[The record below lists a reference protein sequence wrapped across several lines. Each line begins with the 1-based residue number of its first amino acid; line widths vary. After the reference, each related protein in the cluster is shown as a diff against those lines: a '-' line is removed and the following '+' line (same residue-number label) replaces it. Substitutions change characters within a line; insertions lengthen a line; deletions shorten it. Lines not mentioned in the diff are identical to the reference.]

1 MLQNVEESN
10 TAVEQRDDTDTQG
23 RGDGE
28 ITCVFV
34 YCDMICILLCTV
46 LIPTYVS
53 INTADAGFVS
63 QSLLDM
69 PLGCTACPRAA
80 TATST
85 TVGAGTMSQSLDM
98 SLTRHQCSSVRCAA
112 CSQAATALE
121 TTAVTNASAEAS
133 AASGKYSMLDMH
145 NHLLS
150 IPITKSNIFVF
161 AQYHIIS
168 K

>member
-1 MLQNVEESN
+1 MLQNEEESS
-10 TAVEQRDDTDTQG
+10 VDKEQRDDTDTQG
-23 RGDGE
+23 RGNGE

-53 INTADAGFVS
+53 INTADAGSVS

-85 TVGAGTMSQSLDM
+85 GIMSQSLEM
-98 SLTRHQCSSVRCAA
+98 SLTRHQCCAA
-112 CSQAATALE
+112 CPQAATALE
-121 TTAVTNASAEAS
+121 TTAVTNASAYTS

-150 IPITKSNIFVF
+150 IHNQI
-161 AQYHIIS
+161 
-168 K
+168 